1 MYNREALIVDDKPVQ
16 GIGDLSTMESFPVA
30 HRRELSVYE
39 GTWFIAELNQVA
51 AASWRKKE
59 ECDTLPVVDVLLGL
73 LQVELQQKPL
83 AYMVGSAQPPPN
95 ISRF

>member
-51 AASWRKKE
+51 AAS
-59 ECDTLPVVDVLLGL
+59 
-73 LQVELQQKPL
+73 
-83 AYMVGSAQPPPN
+83 
-95 ISRF
+95 